1 MSVAPAELVEAAR
14 EGRLDNLEVSVL
26 NQDPLLLQQIR
37 NTPDPGGVGTVR
49 ELNRVSQ
56 PSIEAILDWEKETG
70 TVAALAVGLDPVE
83 MEQVWSIGE
92 DNIPE
97 DVVEYTDILEEFR
110 DVFAWNM
117 AKMTTIKDEQ
127 FRIPVTD
134 PTPVLRQ
141 QYRLSY
147 AEKEILAE
155 QVEERKAVAFI
166 RPSMSEYGAAIT
178 MPPKKDEFG
187 NWTLKRPCC
196 DYRMLNKVSV
206 TDRYVLP
213 TPEDIF
219 DNIKDAGVYT
229 TRNLRWGFYQVR
241 VAEEDVLK
249 TAFWGPDG
257 LYEWVVMP
265 FGLKNAPVFFQRIM
279 DKTLRDV
286 RAFARCYI
294 DDIIIFSRSHA
305 EHKVHLR
312 EVFQRLRA
320 KGIECHPKKLR
331 CAVKDVSYFGH
342 LVVSNGTAPQDVK
355 VKAITK
361 MVAPTDESELR
372 ALLGTY
378 NYYVTVGRVSTAR
391 LLDMCGNHG

>member
-1 MSVAPAELVEAAR
+1 MDWE
-14 EGRLDNLEVSVL
+14 
-26 NQDPLLLQQIR
+26 
-37 NTPDPGGVGTVR
+37 PDR
-49 ELNRVSQ
+49 ASQ
-56 PSIEAILDWEKETG
+56 PFAEVISKWEKDVG
-70 TVAALAVGLDPVE
+70 TVAALAAGSDPAE
-83 MEQVWSIGE
+83 KEQVWDIGQ
-92 DNIPE
+92 DNTPE
-97 DVVEYTDILEEFR
+97 DVVVYTDILEEFR

-117 AKMTTIKDEQ
+117 AEMTTIKDKQ

-155 QVEERKAVAFI
+155 QMEECKAAGFI
-166 RPSMSEYGAAIT
+166 RPSMSEYGALVT

-196 DYRMLNKVSV
+196 DYCMLNKVSV

-219 DNIKDAGVYT
+219 DNIQDVGVYT
-229 TRNLRWGFYQVR
+229 TLDLRWGFHQVR
-241 VAEEDVLK
+241 VAEEDVPK

-279 DKTLRDV
+279 DQTLRDV

-312 EVFQRLRA
+312 EVFQRLRV
-320 KGIECHPKKLR
+320 KGIKCHPKKLR
-331 CAVKDVSYFGH
+331 CAVKDVSYLGH
-342 LVVSNGTAPQDVK
+342 LVVPNGTAPQDVK
-355 VKAITK
+355 VEAITK
-361 MVAPTDESELR
+361 LVAPTDFGVEGPVGHVQLLPEVYKELCAYCR
-372 ALLGTY
+372 PAEPFAAERCNMG
-378 NYYVTVGRVSTAR
+378 VV
-391 LLDMCGNHG
+391 

>member
-1 MSVAPAELVEAAR
+1 MDW
-14 EGRLDNLEVSVL
+14 G
-26 NQDPLLLQQIR
+26 
-37 NTPDPGGVGTVR
+37 PD
-49 ELNRVSQ
+49 RVSQ
-56 PSIEAILDWEKETG
+56 PSAEVISKWEKDVG
-70 TVAALAVGLDPVE
+70 TVAALAAGSDPAE
-83 MEQVWSIGE
+83 KEQVWDIGQ
-92 DNIPE
+92 DNTPE
-97 DVVEYTDILEEFR
+97 DVVVYTDILEEFR

-117 AKMTTIKDEQ
+117 AEMTTIKDEQ

-155 QVEERKAVAFI
+155 QMEERKAAGFI
-166 RPSMSEYGAAIT
+166 RPSMSEYGAPVT

-229 TRNLRWGFYQVR
+229 TLDLRWGFHQVR
-241 VAEEDVLK
+241 VAEEDVPK

-286 RAFARCYI
+286 RAFARC
-294 DDIIIFSRSHA
+294 
-305 EHKVHLR
+305 
-312 EVFQRLRA
+312 
-320 KGIECHPKKLR
+320 
-331 CAVKDVSYFGH
+331 
-342 LVVSNGTAPQDVK
+342 
-355 VKAITK
+355 
-361 MVAPTDESELR
+361 
-372 ALLGTY
+372 
-378 NYYVTVGRVSTAR
+378 
-391 LLDMCGNHG
+391 